1 MKINSNSNYTKEN
14 FSDLEFHDDRV
25 EQSEFEDCKFIS
37 CNFSESQFVKC
48 KFIDCE
54 FKSSN
59 LNLVKLYNSKFFETD
74 FKDCKITGVNW
85 TSLDWGSFSI
95 VSPIFFESCD
105 ISFSVF
111 NSLKLHELSLQNC
124 KAHDVDFS
132 ECDLKG
138 ADFFRTDLMDSKFS
152 FSKLD
157 RCNFQEAINY
167 YIDPLENSIEG
178 AVFNSP
184 EVLSLLSRFKI
195 KIDET

>member
-1 MKINSNSNYTKEN
+1 MSIKSNRNYTHEVFN
-14 FSDLEFHDDRV
+14 ELEIKKNKV
-25 EQSEFEDCKFIS
+25 QLSNFEDCKFVN
-37 CNFSESQFVKC
+37 CNFTEAQFIKC
-48 KFIDCE
+48 KFTDCE
-54 FKSSN
+54 FKNSN
-59 LNLVKLYNSKFFETD
+59 LSLIKFDKSKFFETD
-74 FKDCKITGVNW
+74 FKDCKVTGVNW

>member
-1 MKINSNSNYTKEN
+1 MKNKLLVVYNTCGVCMMSSDITNYYIKSIEGL
-14 FSDLEFHDDRV
+14 LE
-25 EQSEFEDCKFIS
+25 Q
-37 CNFSESQFVKC
+37 
-48 KFIDCE
+48 
-54 FKSSN
+54 
-59 LNLVKLYNSKFFETD
+59 D

-138 ADFFRTDLMDSKFS
+138 ADFFRADLKDSKFS

-184 EVLSLLSRFKI
+184 EVLSLLSQFKI

>member
-1 MKINSNSNYTKEN
+1 MKIKSNSNYTNEN
-14 FSDLEFHDDRV
+14 FNDLEFHGDIV
-25 EQSEFEDCKFIS
+25 EESEFEDCKFIS
-37 CNFSESQFVKC
+37 CNFSETQFIGC

-59 LNLVKLYNSKFFETD
+59 LNLVKLDKSKFIETD

-138 ADFFRTDLMDSKFS
+138 ANFFRTDLMDSKFS
-152 FSKLD
+152 FSKLN